1 MARKRATPL
10 ITDFDNIPADALVPE
25 DEQPYEIPAHWK
37 WVRLGAL
44 FAPVRGV
51 TYKKSDV
58 VSGEEGSVLVL
69 RGGNVCEGSL
79 ELDRADSVY
88 VPSSLVSSQQMIQK
102 NDVVIVSSTGSPTVI
117 GRAGLA
123 IRDETHI
130 AFGAFLTVARATAA
144 VDAEYLDV
152 LFQSDLYRPRI
163 RSLAQGVNINNIKN
177 AHYWAI
183 AVPLPPIDEQN
194 AIVGKLQA
202 TNQKID
208 DVLERL
214 DQFLDQAPQQ
224 RAAIIQAGVSGNLTK
239 AWREEHGGTMGTW
252 MNTTVQGL
260 GQVVTG
266 GTPPTKDPANY
277 GPGIAFV
284 KPADL
289 NQGRHVVGAEA
300 TLSAIGAER
309 SRVLPPNSVAMC
321 CIGATIT
328 KTGLIEVESATNQQI
343 NAVVPNDGTDPVFI
357 YYLFESTRFK
367 QQVLD
372 NSSAT
377 TLPIINK
384 GRFSKL
390 PVLVPP
396 KKEQAEIATKVD
408 AALASAGRAV
418 EAATVV
424 KTQLE
429 LTKSVVRMRA
439 LRGLV

>member
-10 ITDFDNIPADALVPE
+10 ITDFDNIPADALVPK

-37 WVRLGAL
+37 WVRLRSICNLLSGRDEPLSACNSEGSGIPYVMGASNL
-44 FAPVRGV
+44 SNAGLTIERWIAHPKVVSAAGDLLVSVKGTVGKMYIQQEPELNLSRQIMAIQPGRLVEV
-51 TYKKSDV
+51 TYLLQHV
-58 VSGEEGSVLVL
+58 HEALQGIQQQSVGLIPGISRAVL
-69 RGGNVCEGSL
+69 
-79 ELDRADSVY
+79 
-88 VPSSLVSSQQMIQK
+88 
-102 NDVVIVSSTGSPTVI
+102 
-117 GRAGLA
+117 
-123 IRDETHI
+123 
-130 AFGAFLTVARATAA
+130 LT
-144 VDAEYLDV
+144 L
-152 LFQSDLYRPRI
+152 PI
-163 RSLAQGVNINNIKN
+163 
-177 AHYWAI
+177 
-183 AVPLPPIDEQN
+183 PLPPIDEQKT
-194 AIVGKLQA
+194 IVEKLQA

-224 RAAIIQAGVSGNLTK
+224 RAAIIQAGVTGTLTK
-239 AWREEHGGTMGTW
+239 SWREEHSCTMDTW
-252 MNTTVQGL
+252 LNTTVQGI

-266 GTPPTKDPANY
+266 GTPPTKDPSNY

-284 KPADL
+284 KPTDL

-300 TLSAIGAER
+300 ALSAIGAER

-328 KTGLIEVESATNQQI
+328 KAGLIEVESATNQQI
-343 NAVVPNDGTDPVFI
+343 NAVVPNDDSDPVFI

-367 QQVLD
+367 QKVLD

-390 PVLVPP
+390 PVSVPP

-408 AALASAGRAV
+408 AAMASAERAV
-418 EAATVV
+418 EVATVV
-424 KTQLE
+424 KSQLE

>member
-1 MARKRATPL
+1 MARKLTVPL
-10 ITDFDNIPADALVPE
+10 ITDFANIPTDALVPE
-25 DEQPYEIPAHWK
+25 DEQPYEIPSNWK
-37 WVRLGAL
+37 WVRLGA
-44 FAPVRGV
+44 
-51 TYKKSDV
+51 
-58 VSGEEGSVLVL
+58 VL
-69 RGGNVCEGSL
+69 RGMETRKPSGDTFTYLDIDSVNNELQEIREPKHIPTSKAPSRASRAVQAGATVFSMVRPYLRNVALIDDDLAEAIASTGFYVCDPLSL
-79 ELDRADSVY
+79 VDSVFLFEFLRSEVFIDLMTIRMRGDNSPSIRADD
-88 VPSSLVSSQQMIQK
+88 L
-102 NDVVIVSSTGSPTVI
+102 
-117 GRAGLA
+117 REA
-123 IRDETHI
+123 
-130 AFGAFLTVARATAA
+130 AF
-144 VDAEYLDV
+144 
-152 LFQSDLYRPRI
+152 
-163 RSLAQGVNINNIKN
+163 
-177 AHYWAI
+177 
-183 AVPLPPIDEQN
+183 PLPPIDEQR
-194 AIVGKLQA
+194 AIVEMLQA

-224 RAAIIQAGVSGNLTK
+224 RAAIIQAGVTGNLTK
-239 AWREEHGGTMGTW
+239 EWREEHGGTMDTW
-252 MNTTVQGL
+252 LNTTVQGL

-284 KPADL
+284 KPTDL
-289 NQGRHVVGAEA
+289 NQGRHVVRAEA

-343 NAVVPNDGTDPVFI
+343 NAVVPNDGSDPVFI

-408 AALASAGRAV
+408 AALASAERAV

-439 LRGLV
+439 LRGLA